1 MPEAKRP
8 TSKQAPG
15 AAEKPHAGR
24 DTDGSVSAASSPAM
38 PAEPRDSF
46 RPILADRVLR
56 RFDAFVARPRVRAG
70 VGIVLVNVRGEAR
83 SFSPHQWPT
92 LGELVWAGSGSLYE
106 VDMGLHHTEVALQLP
121 AREDAFAFPVRA
133 HVEWQVVDAIQV
145 VRDNIRDVRVILASL
160 LYWVLA
166 DQTRSV
172 PVARPAEAETKAQK
186 ALNGLDLAGRYGLRV
201 GIILEFRTDEPS
213 VGHAT
218 ARREAEHELEIEMLK
233 QKVREAQERHNNV
246 LISARLEMYRGIITR
261 GDFDQFA
268 LQLAQRPEDV
278 ASVVQLMRDERDERL
293 RQVTDFVLQMLNSG
307 AIERWEIDDQVRTAL
322 NWLKESTE
330 NIIGSSGQDRT
341 TAAPAGG
348 AWSSGVELPGG
359 AELPR
364 ADKPGQDTSQDPP
377 PRSDSNS

>member
-218 ARREAEHELEIEMLK
+218 ARREAEHELEIEML
-233 QKVREAQERHNNV
+233 EAQERHNNV